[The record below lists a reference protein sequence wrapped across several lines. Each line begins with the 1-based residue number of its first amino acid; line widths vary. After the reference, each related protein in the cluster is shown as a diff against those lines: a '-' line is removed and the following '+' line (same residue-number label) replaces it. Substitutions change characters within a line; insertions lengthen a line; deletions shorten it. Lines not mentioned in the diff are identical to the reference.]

1 MGMGGVQRT
10 LKFAKYLKDY
20 GWQPV
25 VITDSP
31 KKYFAVDNSLL
42 EEAIESGIKIERTGN
57 KPFDPS
63 KIIVKAPK
71 ENMRKLRSAVSQFFF
86 IPDSKIG
93 WKKKALKKI
102 DEIWSKYNG
111 FDLVFATAPPYTD
124 FLIGQEVKRKYKIP
138 LVIDYRDAWVDS
150 PVLNYY
156 PTPYHK
162 LKNMRLEKGVLK
174 IANKVITTNRRVKE
188 YIISRYGNIEYNDVK
203 IISHGFDSEDFEK
216 AAHSELPSTGKFRVS
231 YSGSFYTRNPKFYFE
246 AIKAFVDK
254 YPELKNDIEFCFI
267 GTFSK
272 ENLQIAK
279 NLGIEQYLN
288 ITGYLEHINCVK
300 YVMASD
306 VLFLMISRGE
316 NEDAAMPGKV
326 GEYIGSRKNIIAC
339 IPEGVTKKM
348 LEKYNAIKFIDDEN
362 PEQIARAIKEYYDEK
377 KNGTMPKANEEM
389 LEEYD
394 RKNLTYELA
403 KEFNLLKDID

>member
-20 GWQPV
+20 NWQPI

-42 EEAIESGIKIERTGN
+42 QEAIDNNIIIERTGKN
-57 KPFDPS
+57 FDPS
-63 KIIVKAPK
+63 KIIVKAPN
-71 ENMRKLRSAVSQFFF
+71 ENMRKLRSNVSQFFF

-102 DEIWSKYNG
+102 DEIWGKYGG

-150 PVLNYY
+150 PVLNTY

-162 LKNMRLEKGVLK
+162 LKNMRLEKGVLHN
-174 IANKVITTNRRVKE
+174 ANKVITTNRRVKE

-203 IISHGFDSEDFEK
+203 IISHGFDSEDFQK
-216 AAHSELPSTGKFRVS
+216 AKASELPITYKFRIT
-231 YSGSFYTRNPKFYFE
+231 YSGSFYTRNPRFYFE
-246 AIKAFVDK
+246 AIKTFMDK
-254 YPELKNDIEFCFI
+254 NPELKDKVEFCFI

-272 ENLQIAK
+272 ENIQIAK
-279 NLGIEQYLN
+279 NLGIEPYIN
-288 ITGYLEHINCVK
+288 ILGYLEHIECVK
-300 YVMASD
+300 YIAASD

-326 GEYIGSRKNIIAC
+326 GEYIGSRKNIVAC

-348 LEKYNAIKFIDDEN
+348 LEKYDAIKFIDEEN
-362 PEQIARAIKEYYDEK
+362 PAAIADAFKQYYDLK
-377 KNGTMPKANEEM
+377 KSDKMPIANEEM
-389 LEEYD
+389 LTEFD
-394 RKNLTYELA
+394 RKTLTYELA
-403 KEFNLLKDID
+403 KEFNLLIDID

>member
-10 LKFAKYLKDY
+10 LKFAKYLRDY
-20 GWQPV
+20 NWQPV

-42 EEAIESGIKIERTGN
+42 QEAIDNNIIIERTGKN
-57 KPFDPS
+57 FDPS

-71 ENMRKLRSAVSQFFF
+71 ESLRKLRSSVSQFFF

-93 WKKKALKKI
+93 WKNKALKLI
-102 DEIWSKYNG
+102 DEVWKKHGG

-150 PVLNYY
+150 PVLNTY

-162 LKNMRLEKGVLK
+162 LKNMRLEKSVLK
-174 IANKVITTNRRVKE
+174 NANKVITTNRRVKE

-203 IISHGFDSEDFEK
+203 IITHGFDSEDFEK
-216 AAHSELPSTGKFRVS
+216 AKASELPITYKFRIT
-231 YSGSFYTRNPKFYFE
+231 YSGSFYTRNPRFYFE
-246 AIKAFVDK
+246 AIKTFMDRN
-254 YPELKNDIEFCFI
+254 PELKDKVEFCFI

-272 ENLQIAK
+272 ENIQIAK
-279 NLGIEQYLN
+279 SLGIEPYIKIL
-288 ITGYLEHINCVK
+288 GYLEHIECVK
-300 YVMASD
+300 YITASD

-326 GEYIGSRKNIIAC
+326 GEYIGSGKNIVAC

-348 LEKYNAIKFIDDEN
+348 LEKYDAIKFIDEEN
-362 PEQIARAIKEYYDEK
+362 PAAIADAFKEYYNLKQQDK
-377 KNGTMPKANEEM
+377 MPKANEEM
-389 LEEYD
+389 ISEYD

-403 KEFNLLKDID
+403 KEFNLLIDID